1 MRTTLI
7 AVAVAASMLVPAGAF
22 GASDKG
28 RSLHAALRGA
38 SEVPKGD
45 PNGAGSA
52 EVKITGSRVCWEL
65 TTARIG
71 APSAAHIHKGA
82 PGKAGPVVVA
92 LGSAFRHK
100 GCTTAPAA
108 VARAIQ
114 GNPRAYYV
122 NVHNAAFPQGAVRGQ
137 LRSDD

>member
-1 MRTTLI
+1 MYRKVI
-7 AVAVAASMLVPAGAF
+7 VVAVTLVLVPATALGA
-22 GASDKG
+22 AHKG
-28 RSLHAALRGA
+28 RSLHASLRGV

-45 PNGAGSA
+45 PNGAGTA
-52 EVKITGSRVCWEL
+52 EVKINGTQVCWEL

-71 APSAAHIHKGA
+71 SPNAAHIHRGA

-92 LGSAFRHK
+92 FGASYRQK

-114 GNPRAYYV
+114 GNPSGYYV
-122 NVHNAAFPQGAVRGQ
+122 NVHNAAYPAGAVRGQ
-137 LRSDD
+137 LRNDD